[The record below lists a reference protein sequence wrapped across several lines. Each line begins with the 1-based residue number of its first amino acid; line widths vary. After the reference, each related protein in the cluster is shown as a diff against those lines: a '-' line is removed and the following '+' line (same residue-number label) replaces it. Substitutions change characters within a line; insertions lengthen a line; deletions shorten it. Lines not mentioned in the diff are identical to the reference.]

1 MPRENLSATQNVL
14 DPIAPCDPS
23 ITPIFPVRFAF
34 KPEVLMDIANDYR
47 NTSAEDNMHNEKDY
61 CLRRIRQGFVYIY
74 VPNTVEDLE
83 SRTDRPNGYWMV
95 FRYNTSYEDQNSD
108 EMRTDTETLTSGL
121 YQFRMYQWED
131 GHAAGN
137 WKLDNT
143 RVYPYAFVPEHT
155 TQIEIGY
162 SEHRWPA
169 YYFEE
174 AERNPEFRKHILT
187 PVDLSAE
194 QSKFSAPLRDLDQHV
209 EEFKPTLRDRIS
221 DYLISQT
228 GIGME
233 DKKTVA
239 FCNHSKTRGR
249 IVALHDP
256 MGRLLDINAVS
267 LLVNNT
273 QANFNQEY
281 QYPLVTARA
290 IESVKTHLDGSW
302 NWFKDL
308 WSDRPISEESDQLRQ
323 KFIEACDNFTTL
335 QENLVKLHETTFSHQ
350 LDYAITKQIDYAQKN
365 GVRGDGSR
373 SDMELIDYTTAL
385 LNQAVIDLNSSTV
398 GSEYIVSLYNP
409 DSGKAIAQTYQDNFV
424 LWSRIGGAVQK
435 GAANGLKIAEK
446 AFERFNV
453 VCTTQCLQMAQAIF
467 RHGNIEIQEA
477 FNSVYSVEEWTHKP
491 LTLDEAEKII
501 RDRRMPRSTV
511 ITNQQLTQR
520 NRLTVYAGNRR
531 LTPRNVAVT
540 ELDILHVKFKDFD
553 LIPAPGIRDISPN
566 FGKIETAVAGM
577 GAFLSAATIVDVL
590 HKKENAPAGDD
601 IFSQIADNFWVN
613 ITVAS
618 MSAIDDSYNTGRAL
632 IRSNIGQTART
643 AISSKLFSR
652 FGANTLFRTQSIA
665 LGMSQSK
672 AISLVSSGAKAL
684 GRFAGHAGV
693 LLSLLQAAAGI
704 AQDNY
709 AKAWGNALIAIGS
722 GVLMIF
728 GATIVGAV
736 IGVILIVIGAVIEY
750 FGSLDPLQQWAK
762 KSFWGSSRN
771 YWGKERVIL
780 LEQINIAR
788 VIAIPNDRDHLKLLN
803 AFNKELDE
811 FNQIVNQLRLVDIGG
826 KRNSRFKV
834 YLPYLGEGTQV
845 GESLK
850 VNISIEHK
858 ADSSWFLSDDYDDVP
873 FDYSIDYKQKLI
885 AVNYAK
891 SIPSAPGYI
900 EEVSVLIEYTPG
912 SKKTMELEQTIYTH
926 KIPLSAFEYRG
937 TPAPDPKIYGWATP

>member
-14 DPIAPCDPS
+14 DPVAPCDPS
-23 ITPIFPVRFAF
+23 IIPIFPARFAF
-34 KPEVLMDIANDYR
+34 KPEALMEIANEYR
-47 NTSAEDNMHNEKDY
+47 NTSAEDNMHNEQDY

-95 FRYNTSYEDQNSD
+95 FRYNTSYEDQNSND
-108 EMRTDTETLTSGL
+108 MRADTETLTSGL

-131 GHAAGN
+131 GHAAGK
-137 WKLDNT
+137 WKLDNS

-194 QSKFSAPLRDLDQHV
+194 QSDFTAPLKDLDQHV
-209 EEFKPTLRDRIS
+209 EEFKPTLRQRIA

-233 DKKTVA
+233 NKDTVA

-256 MGRLLDINAVS
+256 MGRLLDINTVS

-290 IESVKTHLDGSW
+290 IESVKTHLDDNW
-302 NWFKDL
+302 HWFKDI
-308 WSDRPISEESDQLRQ
+308 WSDRPISEDSDQLRQ

-350 LDYAITKQIDYAQKN
+350 LDYAVTKQIDYAQKN
-365 GVRGDGSR
+365 GIRGDGSE
-373 SDMELIDYTTAL
+373 SDMELIDYTTTL
-385 LNQAVIDLNSSTV
+385 LNQAVSDLNSSTV
-398 GSEYIVSLYNP
+398 GSDYIVNLYNP
-409 DSGKAIAQTYQDNFV
+409 DSGKAISQTYQDNFI
-424 LWSRIGGAVQK
+424 LWSRIGGAIQK
-435 GAANGLKIAEK
+435 GVANGLKIAEK
-446 AFERFNV
+446 AFQRFDV
-453 VCTTQCLQMAQAIF
+453 MCTTQCLQMAQAAVKY
-467 RHGNIEIQEA
+467 GNTEIRAA
-477 FNSVYSVEEWTHKP
+477 FDSVYTIEEWTVKP
-491 LTLDEAEKII
+491 LTLDEVEKVI
-501 RDRRMPRSTV
+501 RNRRMPRSTLV
-511 ITNQQLTQR
+511 TNQQLRQS

-540 ELDILHVKFKDFD
+540 QLDMLHIKVKGFNVM
-553 LIPAPGIRDISPN
+553 PAPGIRDISPN
-566 FGKIETAVAGM
+566 FGRIETAVTGM
-577 GAFLSAATIVDVL
+577 GAFLSAATIVDLL

-632 IRSNIGQTART
+632 IRTNVGQTART
-643 AISSKLFSR
+643 VISSKLFSK
-652 FGANTLFRTQSIA
+652 FSANTLFRAQSIA
-665 LGMSQSK
+665 LGMTQSK
-672 AISLVSSGAKAL
+672 AISLVSTGAKAL

-693 LLSLLQAAAGI
+693 VLSLLQAAAGI
-704 AQDNY
+704 AQNNY

-722 GVLMIF
+722 GVLLIF
-728 GATIVGAV
+728 GATVVGAV
-736 IGVILIVIGAVIEY
+736 IGVLLIVIGAVIEY
-750 FGSLDPLQQWAK
+750 FGALDPLQEWAK
-762 KSFWGSSRN
+762 NSFWGSSDF
-771 YWGKERVIL
+771 YWGIERDIFRKR
-780 LEQINIAR
+780 ISDSRIIAMP
-788 VIAIPNDRDHLKLLN
+788 ADKDHTKLIG
-803 AFNKELDE
+803 FFEKELDE
-811 FNQIVNQLRLVDIGG
+811 FNKIVNQLRLVDIGG

-834 YLPYLGEGTQV
+834 YLPYLGEGTQF
-845 GESLK
+845 GEGLK

-858 ADSSWFLSDDYDDVP
+858 PDSNWVFSDDYNNVA
-873 FDYSIDYKQKLI
+873 FDYSIDYQQKMI
-885 AVNYAK
+885 AIDYGR
-891 SIPSAPGYI
+891 SIPSSPGYI
-900 EEVSVLIEYTPG
+900 EEVNVLVEYTPE
-912 SKKTMELEQTIYTH
+912 SRQTMELEQVIYTH
-926 KIPLSAFEYRG
+926 RIPISTFHYRG
-937 TPAPDPKIYGWATP
+937 APTPDPKTYGWATP